1 LRAALWTDASAAAI
15 LAARR
20 PWGCLPEWT
29 GLPPGGGKTPRV
41 RGHFVKELGLVQG
54 ADRRERSRGEHVM
67 DEQGV
72 REWIEAVRGGVSRR
86 HFVRTMVG
94 AGLTAPMAAQLL
106 AAAGVPRSAR
116 AQTKPAFTPARRGGG
131 GELKVLWWQ
140 GPTILNPHLSIGVK
154 DSDGSRIFYE
164 PLVSFDPEGNLVP
177 VLAAEVPSLQNG
189 GVAKDG
195 LSVTWK
201 LKRNVQW
208 HDGKPLT
215 ADDFVFTWEYAA
227 DPATTAITVGNYEKV
242 ARIEKLDAHT
252 MKIVYKAPNPAWFQ
266 TFGGTV
272 CVLPKHVFEPFKGAK
287 SREAPANLRPVG
299 TGPYRIADFKPGD
312 LIRAELN
319 PNYHEANW
327 PFFDRLELKG
337 GGDAVSAAR
346 AVIQTGEY
354 DFAWNIQVEDDVLRR
369 MEQGGKGRTD
379 IAPAAGIEHLLCNFS
394 DPWTEIDGERSNP
407 KSKHP
412 FLTDPAVR
420 QALALLVDRAAI
432 QEQLY
437 GRQGQATANY
447 LNAPS
452 RFRSPNTRWEF
463 SIEKA
468 NAMLEQAGWK
478 KGADGIRAKDGKRLK
493 MLYQTSINPVRQKT
507 QAIVKQAAAK
517 AGIELEL
524 KSVVA
529 SVYFGS
535 DPGNPDTSSKFYADL
550 QMYAFNMTGGPEPQR
565 FMDPFVSWEIASKE
579 NNWAGRNNTRW
590 RNEEY
595 DRAWKA
601 ADSEMDPVKRAA
613 LFIRMNDLLTQH
625 NVVVPIT
632 WRANISAISN
642 RLRSTDICG
651 WDSSFWNLTRW
662 YREA

>member
-1 LRAALWTDASAAAI
+1 
-15 LAARR
+15 
-20 PWGCLPEWT
+20 
-29 GLPPGGGKTPRV
+29 
-41 RGHFVKELGLVQG
+41 
-54 ADRRERSRGEHVM
+54 M
-67 DEQGV
+67 DEREL
-72 REWIEAVRGGVSRR
+72 REWIAEVKDGRLSRR
-86 HFVRTMVG
+86 DFGRMLAG
-94 AGLTAPMAAQLL
+94 LGLTAPMTAQLL
-106 AAAGVPRSAR
+106 AAAGPRRAS
-116 AQTKPAFTPARRGGG
+116 AQTKSAFTPTRRGGG
-131 GELKVLWWQ
+131 GDVKTLWWQ
-140 GPTILNPHLSIGVK
+140 GPTIVNPHLSIGVK
-154 DSDGSRIFYE
+154 DGDGSRIFYE
-164 PLVSFDPEGNLVP
+164 PLVSFDPEGNFVP

-189 GVAKDG
+189 GVARDG

-227 DPATTAITVGNYEKV
+227 DPATTAVSAGMYQDI
-242 ARIEKLDAHT
+242 ARIDKIDAHT
-252 MKIVYKAPNPAWFQ
+252 LKIVYKAPNPAWFQ
-266 TFGGTV
+266 TFGGTL
-272 CVLPKHVFEPFKGAK
+272 CVIPKHVFEPFKGAK
-287 SREAPANLRPVG
+287 SREAPGNLKPVG
-299 TGPYRIADFKPGD
+299 TGPYRIVDFKPGD
-312 LIRAELN
+312 SIRAELN
-319 PNYHEANW
+319 PSYHEANW

-379 IAPAAGIEHLLCNFS
+379 IAPAAGIEHLLCNFA
-394 DPWTEIDGERSNP
+394 DPWTEVDGERASP
-407 KSKHP
+407 KSHHP

-420 QALALLVDRAAI
+420 QALALLVDRASI

-437 GRQGQATANY
+437 GRQGQPTANY
-447 LNAPS
+447 LNAPT

-463 SIEKA
+463 SVDKA
-468 NAMLEQAGWK
+468 NAVLEQAGWK
-478 KGADGIRAKDGKRLK
+478 RAADGIRAKDGKRLK

-507 QAIVKQAAAK
+507 QVIVKQAAAK
-517 AGIELEL
+517 AGIEMEL
-524 KSVVA
+524 KSVTA

-535 DPGNPDTSSKFYADL
+535 DPGNPDTTSKFWADI
-550 QMYAFNMTGGPEPQR
+550 QMYAFNMTAGPEPQR
-565 FMDPFVSWEIASKE
+565 FMDPFVSWEVASKD
-579 NNWAGRNNTRW
+579 NKWAGRNNTRW

-601 ADSEMDPVKRAA
+601 AESEMDPVKRAA

-625 NVVVPIT
+625 NVIVPMI

-642 RLRSTDICG
+642 KLRNTDICG
-651 WDSSFWNLTRW
+651 WDSSFWNLAHW

>member
-1 LRAALWTDASAAAI
+1 
-15 LAARR
+15 
-20 PWGCLPEWT
+20 
-29 GLPPGGGKTPRV
+29 
-41 RGHFVKELGLVQG
+41 
-54 ADRRERSRGEHVM
+54 M
-67 DEQGV
+67 DECDI
-72 REWIEAVRGGVSRR
+72 REWIHRLRTGAVSRR
-86 HFVRTMVG
+86 EFVRG
-94 AGLTAPMAAQLL
+94 AIGLGLTAPLAAQLL
-106 AAAGVPRSAR
+106 DTAGVAREAR
-116 AQTKPAFTPARRGGG
+116 AQTRPAFTPARRGGG

-154 DSDGSRIFYE
+154 DGDGSRIFYE
-164 PLVSFDPEGNLVP
+164 PLISFDPEGNYVP
-177 VLAAEVPSLQNG
+177 VLAAEVPTLQNG
-189 GVAKDG
+189 GIARDG

-208 HDGKPLT
+208 HDGKALT

-227 DPATTAITVGNYEKV
+227 DPATTAITAGTYKDVT
-242 ARIEKLDAHT
+242 RIEKLDAHAL
-252 MKIVYKAPNPAWFQ
+252 KIVYKAPNPAWFQ
-266 TFGGTV
+266 TFGGTL
-272 CVLPKHVFEPFKGAK
+272 CVIPKHVFEPFKGAK
-287 SREAPANLRPVG
+287 SREAPANLKPVG
-299 TGPYRIADFKPGD
+299 TGPYRIVDFKPGD
-312 LIRAELN
+312 SIRAELN

-394 DPWTEIDGERSNP
+394 DPWTEVDGERSSP
-407 KSKHP
+407 KSQHP
-412 FLTDPAVR
+412 FLSDPAVR
-420 QALALLVDRAAI
+420 QALALLIDRAAI

-437 GRQGQATANY
+437 GRQGQATSNY

-463 SIEKA
+463 NVDKA
-468 NAMLEQAGWK
+468 NAVLDQAGWK
-478 KGADGIRAKDGKRLK
+478 RGADGIRAKDGRRLK

-517 AGIELEL
+517 AGIDMEL

-535 DPGNPDTSSKFYADL
+535 DPGNPDTSSKFWADV
-550 QMYAFNMTGGPEPQR
+550 QMYAFNMTSGPEPQR
-565 FMDPFVSWEIASKE
+565 FMDPFVSWEIASKA
-579 NNWAGRNNTRW
+579 NKWAGRNNTRW
-590 RNEEY
+590 QNEEY
-595 DRAWKA
+595 DRGWKA
-601 ADSEMDPVKRAA
+601 AESEMDPVKRAA
-613 LFIRMNDLLTQH
+613 LFIRMNDLLIQN
-625 NVVVPIT
+625 NVIVPIT

-642 RLRSTDICG
+642 KLRNTDVCG
-651 WDSSFWNLTRW
+651 WDSSFWNLAHW

>member
-1 LRAALWTDASAAAI
+1 MDERELREWTVRIKNGTLSRREFTTLLAGLGVAAP
-15 LAARR
+15 LAAQ
-20 PWGCLPEWT
+20 
-29 GLPPGGGKTPRV
+29 V
-41 RGHFVKELGLVQG
+41 
-54 ADRRERSRGEHVM
+54 
-67 DEQGV
+67 
-72 REWIEAVRGGVSRR
+72 
-86 HFVRTMVG
+86 
-94 AGLTAPMAAQLL
+94 L
-106 AAAGVPRSAR
+106 AAAGLPGRASAQ
-116 AQTKPAFTPARRGGG
+116 AKFTPARRGGG

-154 DSDGSRIFYE
+154 DGDGSRIFYE
-164 PLVSFDPEGNLVP
+164 PLISFDPEGNFVP
-177 VLAAEVPSLQNG
+177 VLAAEVPTLQNG
-189 GVAKDG
+189 GVARDG

-201 LKRNVQW
+201 IKRNVQW

-215 ADDFVFTWEYAA
+215 ADDFVFTWEYAS
-227 DPATTAITVGNYEKV
+227 DPTTTAITAGSYKEV

-252 MKIVYKAPNPAWFQ
+252 IKIVYQKPNPAWFQ
-266 TFGGTV
+266 TFGGTL
-272 CVLPKHVFEPFKGAK
+272 CVIPKHVFEPFRGAK
-287 SREAPANLRPVG
+287 SREAPANLKPVG
-299 TGPYRIADFKPGD
+299 TGPYRIVDFKPGD
-312 LIRAELN
+312 SIRAELN

-379 IAPAAGIEHLLCNFS
+379 IAPAAGIEHLLMNFS
-394 DPWTEIDGERSNP
+394 DPWTEVDGERSSP
-407 KSKHP
+407 KSQHP

-420 QALALLVDRAAI
+420 QAMALLIDRASI

-452 RFRSPNTRWEF
+452 RFRSANTRWEF
-463 SIEKA
+463 NADKA
-468 NAMLEQAGWK
+468 NAVLDQAGWK
-478 KGADGIRAKDGKRLK
+478 RGADGIRAKDGKRLK
-493 MLYQTSINPVRQKT
+493 MLFQTSINPVRQKT

-524 KSVVA
+524 KSIVA
-529 SVYFGS
+529 SVFFGS
-535 DPGNPDTSSKFYADL
+535 DPGNPDTTGKFSADL
-550 QMYAFNMTGGPEPQR
+550 QMYAFNMTSGPEPQR

-579 NNWAGRNNTRW
+579 NKWAGRNNMRW
-590 RNEEY
+590 RNEDY

-601 ADSEMDPVKRAA
+601 AESEMDPVKRAA
-613 LFIRMNDLLTQH
+613 HFIRMNDLLTQH
-625 NVVVPIT
+625 NAIVPMI

-642 RLRSTDICG
+642 KLRNTDICG
-651 WDSSFWNLTRW
+651 WDSSFWNLTHW

>member
-1 LRAALWTDASAAAI
+1 MDERELRSWIARVDNGTLSRREFSRMLAGLG
-15 LAARR
+15 LAA
-20 PWGCLPEWT
+20 P
-29 GLPPGGGKTPRV
+29 
-41 RGHFVKELGLVQG
+41 
-54 ADRRERSRGEHVM
+54 
-67 DEQGV
+67 
-72 REWIEAVRGGVSRR
+72 I
-86 HFVRTMVG
+86 
-94 AGLTAPMAAQLL
+94 AAQAL
-106 AAAGVPRSAR
+106 AAAGVPRRASAQ
-116 AQTKPAFTPARRGGG
+116 AKPAFTPARRGGG
-131 GELKVLWWQ
+131 GDLKVLWWQ

-154 DSDGSRIFYE
+154 DGDGSRIFYE
-164 PLVSFDPEGNLVP
+164 PLISFDPEGNYVP
-177 VLAAEVPSLQNG
+177 VLAAEVPTLQNG
-189 GVAKDG
+189 GIARDG

-208 HDGKPLT
+208 HDGKALT

-227 DPATTAITVGNYEKV
+227 DPATTAVTVGNYKDV

-252 MKIVYKAPNPAWFQ
+252 FKIVYKAPYPAWFQ
-266 TFGGTV
+266 TFGGTA
-272 CVLPKHVFEPFKGAK
+272 CVIPKHVFEPFKGAK
-287 SREAPANLRPVG
+287 AREAPANLKPVG
-299 TGPYRIADFKPGD
+299 TGPYRILDFKPGD
-312 LIRAELN
+312 SIRAELN
-319 PNYHEANW
+319 PNYHDATW

-394 DPWTEIDGERSNP
+394 DPWTEVDGERGSA
-407 KSKHP
+407 KSTHP

-420 QALALLVDRAAI
+420 QALALLIDRAGI

-437 GRQGQATANY
+437 GRQGQATSNY

-463 SIEKA
+463 NVDKA
-468 NAMLEQAGWK
+468 NAVLDQAGWK
-478 KGADGIRAKDGKRLK
+478 RGADGIRAKDGKRLK

-507 QAIVKQAAAK
+507 QAIVKQAAGK
-517 AGIELEL
+517 AGIDMEL

-535 DPGNPDTSSKFYADL
+535 DPGNPDTTSKFWADV

-565 FMDPFVSWEIASKE
+565 FMDPFVSWEVATKANS
-579 NNWAGRNNTRW
+579 WSGRNNTRW

-601 ADSEMDPVKRAA
+601 AESEMDPVKRAG

-642 RLRSTDICG
+642 RLRNTDICG
-651 WDSSFWNLTRW
+651 WDSSFWNLAHW
-662 YREA
+662 YRET